1 MGSADVL
8 VTGGTGFVGVYVV
21 RDLLAAGRRVA
32 VFDLRPDLDLL
43 DLVAGESAR
52 KRVEVIEGDVT
63 AGGELGA
70 AVERTGAQVMVH
82 LASPLP
88 PESERDPSSG
98 LAGMTAAQINV
109 LDAVRRFEMRR
120 VVFASA
126 PSVFGSPRHHGGVD
140 RPIANDAPHVP
151 ETLYGIWKSA
161 NERLAEHYWTR
172 YGVDSIG
179 LRFCQ
184 GYGPGKKRGRP
195 YGYLM
200 FDAALNGEPC
210 RVPYGDDDINWQ
222 YVEDMSRLIVVSCN
236 VQTPGHR
243 CFSTSGE
250 VLAMREAVDIL
261 AGLAPEARFE
271 LEPGVADFPWRYDT
285 SVLEAEIGFDTCTSV
300 RDGFRRTVDTMRTWR
315 DAGRW

>member
-43 DLVAGESAR
+43 DLITGESAR
-52 KRVEVIEGDVT
+52 ERVEVIRGDAT
-63 AGGELGA
+63 AGGEIDA
-70 AVERTGAQVMVH
+70 AVERTGARVMVH
-82 LASPLP
+82 LASAVP
-88 PESERDPSSG
+88 PESERHPCAS
-98 LAGMTAAQINV
+98 LVGMTAAQINV
-109 LDAVRRFEMRR
+109 LEAARRFEMRR

-126 PSVFGSPRHHGGVD
+126 PSVFGSPRHHGGAD

-151 ETLYGIWKSA
+151 ETLYGIGKSA
-161 NERLAEHYWTR
+161 NERVAELYWSR
-172 YGVDSIG
+172 YRVDSIG
-179 LRFCQ
+179 LRLCQ

-200 FDAALNGEPC
+200 FDAAVNGEPC

-222 YVEDMSRLIVVSCN
+222 YVEDMSRLIVLGCD
-236 VQTPGHR
+236 VQTPVHR

-285 SVLEAEIGFDTCTSV
+285 GVLEAEIGVGTCTSV
-300 RDGFRRTVDTMRTWR
+300 RDGFRRTVDTMRAWR

>member
-8 VTGGTGFVGVYVV
+8 ITGGTGFVGVYVV

-32 VFDLRPDLDLL
+32 AFDLRPDLDLL
-43 DLVAGESAR
+43 DLVAGERAR
-52 KRVEVIEGDVT
+52 ERVEVIQGDAT
-63 AGGELGA
+63 AGGELDA
-70 AVERTGAQVMVH
+70 AVDRTGARVVVH

-88 PESERDPSSG
+88 PESERYPCASLG
-98 LAGMTAAQINV
+98 GMTAAQLNV
-109 LDAVRRFEMRR
+109 LEAARRFGMRR

-126 PSVFGSPRHHGGVD
+126 PSVFGSPRHHGGAD

-151 ETLYGIWKSA
+151 ETLYGIGKSA
-161 NERLAEHYWTR
+161 NERLAQLYWTR

-179 LRFCQ
+179 LRLCQ

-195 YGYLM
+195 YGYRM

-210 RVPYGDDDINWQ
+210 RLPYGDDDINWQ
-222 YVEDMSRLIVVSCN
+222 YVEDMSRLIVLGCD

-250 VLAMREAVDIL
+250 VLPMRDAVDIL

-271 LEPGVADFPWRYDT
+271 LERGVADFPWRYDT
-285 SVLEAEIGFDTCTSV
+285 SVLEAEIGFGACTSV
-300 RDGFRRTVDTMRTWR
+300 RDGFRRTVDTMRAWR
-315 DAGRW
+315 EAGR